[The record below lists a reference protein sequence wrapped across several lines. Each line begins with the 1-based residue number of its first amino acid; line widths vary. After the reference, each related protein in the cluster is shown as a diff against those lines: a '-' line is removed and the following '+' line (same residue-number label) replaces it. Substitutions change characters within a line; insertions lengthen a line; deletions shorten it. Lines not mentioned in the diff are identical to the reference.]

1 MDNKD
6 KNDGVKRMRGRR
18 RYFFSSYVFFKKHK
32 KVRGHKSTG
41 VSFLHLVQ
49 KKQEFFFFFNKK
61 QKNEK
66 AEKEYMTIHYVY
78 I

>member
-1 MDNKD
+1 MEFLKLGHTHTMEKLMDNKD

-49 KKQEFFFFFNKK
+49 KK
-61 QKNEK
+61 
-66 AEKEYMTIHYVY
+66 
-78 I
+78 